1 MPAVGERQAEETEVR
16 RIAGDEPIKMPS
28 NVPRMF
34 GVEWEDVRW
43 RICGGRLTA
52 FIQQRYRGFPGLLA
66 SPALMLGHGEAL

>member
-34 GVEWEDVRW
+34 G
-43 RICGGRLTA
+43 G
-52 FIQQRYRGFPGLLA
+52 
-66 SPALMLGHGEAL
+66 